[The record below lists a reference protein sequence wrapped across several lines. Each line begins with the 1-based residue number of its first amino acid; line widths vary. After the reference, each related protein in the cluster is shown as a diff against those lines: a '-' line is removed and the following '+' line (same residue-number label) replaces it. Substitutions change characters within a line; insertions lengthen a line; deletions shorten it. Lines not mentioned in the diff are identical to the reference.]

1 MSERGSR
8 GKFAEKEVEKVLEQY
23 NRTHLNFAYHRL
35 PDARSARNFLKAQ
48 PADFM
53 YWWDGVGGFIAVK
66 GTKHSSRLAK
76 VKISR
81 RPTLK
86 KFAMAGARSCVIV
99 FLSTLQKWRIA
110 ALSFFVD
117 EVPSWDL
124 SPLPTFD
131 SAEEALKSC
140 HWR

>member
-1 MSERGSR
+1 MSKRGSR

-53 YWWDGVGGFIAVK
+53 YWWDGVGGFIEVK
-66 GTKHSSRLAK
+66 ETKHSSRLAK
-76 VKISR
+76 DKISQM
-81 RPTLK
+81 PILK
-86 KFAMAGARSCVIV
+86 KFALAGARSLVIV
-99 FLSTLQKWRIA
+99 FHSTLQQWRIA
-110 ALSFFVD
+110 PLSFFVD

-140 HWR
+140 QWR

>member
-8 GKFAEKEVEKVLEQY
+8 GKHAEKEVEKTLESY
-23 NRTHLNFAYHRL
+23 NRNHLDFAYHRL

-53 YWWDGVGGFIAVK
+53 YWCSGIGGFIEVK
-66 GTKHSSRLAK
+66 ETKHSSRLSRD
-76 VKISR
+76 KISQM
-81 RPTLK
+81 PVLK
-86 KFAMAGARSCVIV
+86 KFALAGARSTVII
-99 FLSTLQKWRIA
+99 FHSTTQKWRIA
-110 ALSFFVD
+110 PLSFFVD

-131 SAEEALKSC
+131 SAEKALKSC